1 MGYEENRLYF
11 EDLEVGQE
19 FLTDAR
25 TITGGDVQLFAT
37 ISGDYRPQH
46 LNDEYAVHTPA
57 GERTA
62 HDLLGVAIASGL
74 RRPTIPFATMA
85 FLGFKME
92 FKRPLKI
99 GDTIYSRQSVLEK
112 RETKKEDRGII
123 RFKRELV
130 TTGGDVIQEGEA
142 TLMVQ
147 RKKE

>member
-25 TITGGDVQLFAT
+25 TITGGDIQMFAA

-46 LNDEYAVHTPA
+46 LNQDYAGKTPA

-92 FKRPLKI
+92 FKKPLRT
-99 GDTIYSRQSVLEK
+99 GDTIYSRQSILEK
-112 RETKKEDRGII
+112 RETKKDDRGIV

-130 TTGGDVIQEGEA
+130 NTKGEVIQEGEA

-147 RKKE
+147 RRK